1 MGQPRHSYVWGLA
14 PMNRTRFI
22 FLNLGH
28 SYDHLFMLLF
38 PTVVLT
44 LHGQFEGSYSEL
56 LLLATPGFVAFA
68 VGAIP
73 AGWLGDRWSR
83 SGMMAIF
90 FLGIGTASILTG
102 LARSQTE
109 IAIGLFF
116 IGLFA
121 SIYHPVGIA
130 MVVQGRDKVGKLL
143 GINGVWGNMGIAVAA
158 FVAAALGDLISWRA
172 AFYIPGAV
180 AVLTGFAYIW
190 AARSW
195 PLSDKIAEPKKANA
209 MAAITSSPKA
219 RQAMWRV
226 IAILGMAALLIG
238 VVFQASTIALPKLF
252 EEGLGDIASSPLGVG
267 GMVSLVVGVAAFAQ
281 IISGH
286 LIDKFSAKLVWISA
300 LFLQVPLLIIVG
312 MISEIGLVFAAFAAF
327 VIIFGE
333 IPIQDA
339 LLTRHTPDHLRSRIF
354 GLKFALALGAS
365 ALAVPI
371 IAGLHTIGGG
381 FTWLFII
388 LAACATVV
396 GIAAIW
402 LPSRPHHLEAAEAAG
417 AD

>member
-1 MGQPRHSYVWGLA
+1 
-14 PMNRTRFI
+14 MNRSRFI
-22 FLNLGH
+22 FLNIGH
-28 SYDHLFMLLF
+28 AFDHLFMLLF
-38 PTVVLT
+38 PAAVVSME
-44 LHGQFEGSYSEL
+44 GRFDGSYNEL

-68 VGAIP
+68 AGAIP

-90 FLGIGTASILTG
+90 FLGIGTAAILTG
-102 LARSQTE
+102 LARSETE

-143 GINGVWGNMGIAVAA
+143 GINGVWGNMGIAAAA
-158 FVAAALGDLISWRA
+158 FVAGALGDLISWRA
-172 AFYIPGAV
+172 AFYVPGAA
-180 AVLTGFAYIW
+180 AVFTGFVYVW
-190 AARSW
+190 ASRSW
-195 PLSDKIAEPKKANA
+195 PLSDKIAEPKKDNT
-209 MAAITSSPKA
+209 MAAMTSSPEA
-219 RQAMWRV
+219 RRALWRV
-226 IAILGMAALLIG
+226 IVILGMAALLVG
-238 VVFQASTIALPKLF
+238 LVFQTSTIVLQKLF
-252 EEGLGDIASSPLGVG
+252 TEGLGDIASSQLGVG
-267 GMVSLVVGVAAFAQ
+267 GMVSLVVGIAAFAQ
-281 IISGH
+281 IGAGQM
-286 LIDKFSAKLVWISA
+286 IDKFSIKAVWITA
-300 LFLQVPLLIIVG
+300 LFLQVPLLMLVG
-312 MISEIGLVFAAFAAF
+312 MVSQVGLLFATFAVL

-354 GLKFALALGAS
+354 GIKFALALGAS

-371 IAGLHTIGGG
+371 IAALHTSGGG
-381 FTWLFII
+381 FAWLFGF
-388 LAACATVV
+388 LAACAFAV

-402 LPSRPHHLEAAEAAG
+402 LPARPHHLEAAKTASAAS

>member
-1 MGQPRHSYVWGLA
+1 
-14 PMNRTRFI
+14 MNRQRFI
-22 FLNLGH
+22 FLNIGH
-28 SYDHLFMLLF
+28 AYDHLFMLLF

-90 FLGIGTASILTG
+90 FIGIGVASILTG
-102 LARSQTE
+102 LARSKTE

-143 GINGVWGNMGIAVAA
+143 GINGVWGNMGIAAAA

-180 AVLTGFAYIW
+180 AVLTGLVYVW

-195 PLSDKIAEPKKANA
+195 PLTDKIAEPKKDNM
-209 MAAITSSPKA
+209 MAAITSSPEA

-226 IAILGMAALLIG
+226 IAILGMAALLVG
-238 VVFQASTIALPKLF
+238 LVFQTSTIALPKVF
-252 EEGLGDIASSPLGVG
+252 TEGLGDVTSSALEVG

-281 IISGH
+281 IAAGQM
-286 LIDKFSAKLVWISA
+286 IDKFSIKAVWIGA
-300 LFLQVPLLIIVG
+300 LFLQVPLLIVVG
-312 MISEIGLVFAAFAAF
+312 MISQVGLLIAAFAAL
-327 VIIFGE
+327 VVIFGE

-339 LLTRHTPDHLRSRIF
+339 LLARHTPDHLRSRVYGI
-354 GLKFALALGAS
+354 KFALALGAS
-365 ALAVPI
+365 AMAVPI
-371 IAGLHTIGGG
+371 IAGLHATGGG
-381 FTWLFII
+381 FEWLFGM
-388 LAACATVV
+388 LAACAVTV
-396 GIAAIW
+396 GLAAIW
-402 LPSRPHHLEAAEAAG
+402 LPARPLHLEAAANAN